1 MFALNFTN
9 KGVLGIMKAKKLVS
23 LALPVMLLS
32 GCITIETDGKKD
44 EPKKEETQKVEKESK
59 TSEKESKSTDSKKE
73 DNLSVAKGEDTKSNS
88 SSSSTGKLSG
98 SDIEKYKEDIATS
111 SIEVENVMNLIE
123 KVAYSNGK
131 SYSQKK
137 SEIQLS
143 LGGAKTYVKRMKN
156 LQAPSELKSEQAKL
170 KQAMELYEECFQLLF
185 EAIEEENDTKLNQSE
200 VKAQEGSK
208 LFTESVQ
215 SIASKTTSQ
224 SDKGYDTTL

>member
-1 MFALNFTN
+1 
-9 KGVLGIMKAKKLVS
+9 MKAKKLVS

-73 DNLSVAKGEDTKSNS
+73 DNLSVAKGEETKSNSSSSSSNNSNS

-143 LGGAKTYVKRMKN
+143 LGGAKTYVKRMKD

-215 SIASKTTSQ
+215 SIASKTNSQ

>member
-1 MFALNFTN
+1 
-9 KGVLGIMKAKKLVS
+9 MKAKKLVS

-44 EPKKEETQKVEKESK
+44 EPKKEETQNVEKESK

-88 SSSSTGKLSG
+88 SSSSSSSSSSTGKLSG
-98 SDIEKYKEDIATS
+98 SDIEKYKEDIATN

-143 LGGAKTYVKRMKN
+143 LGGAKTYVNRMKN